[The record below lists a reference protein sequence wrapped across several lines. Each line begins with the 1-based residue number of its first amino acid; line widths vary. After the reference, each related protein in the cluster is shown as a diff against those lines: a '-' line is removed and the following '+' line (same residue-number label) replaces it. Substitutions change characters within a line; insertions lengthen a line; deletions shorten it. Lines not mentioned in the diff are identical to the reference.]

1 METGTRNR
9 TRVQGENRTKP
20 LVDQVQRAPGSRAA
34 VKRFMGRIR
43 EKASPQMSFQLH
55 DVSSAVASFP
65 PSLSPRDVEGPPA
78 NTIRDNHSERL
89 IRIVKGTVH
98 IRSVRVCECV
108 HNRVAD
114 IQECLAIVD

>member
-9 TRVQGENRTKP
+9 TRVQGENGAEP
-20 LVDQVQRAPGSRAA
+20 PPGSRAA
-34 VKRFMGRIR
+34 VKRFIGRIR

-55 DVSSAVASFP
+55 DVTSAVASFP

-89 IRIVKGTVH
+89 IRIVK
-98 IRSVRVCECV
+98 
-108 HNRVAD
+108 
-114 IQECLAIVD
+114 